1 MQLHQ
6 LPDPGMVN
14 NLVADPLYPHKSTP
28 FKPPPRAHLRDAE
41 LMVTYE
47 RSQQGGDALVVDLRG
62 GECVYVC
69 VGGRINRVDLDDAPT
84 AFSR

>member
-28 FKPPPRAHLRDAE
+28 FTPPPRAHLRDAE

-47 RSQQGGDALVVDLRG
+47 RSQQGGDALVVDLG
-62 GECVYVC
+62 G
-69 VGGRINRVDLDDAPT
+69 GGREGGGSIREEPRWLWT
-84 AFSR
+84 